1 MGEWWRQT
9 STTVDAASTSGYG
22 LADSIQE
29 GTILHCFDWKYTDI
43 IAELP
48 NIAEAGFTSIQTS
61 PAQMPAGSDK
71 WYWLYQPLGFYVPDS
86 QPLDTKAE
94 LQKLCSEAEKYGIYI
109 VVDVVANHL
118 AGDHSNIQDDLK
130 DSQYWHNES
139 GGIDYSNRWQITHR
153 DLGMPDINSEHSYVQ
168 QVVKNYLTD
177 LKDLGVDGYRFD
189 AAKHISLPSED
200 CAFWSSIQIPGMYY
214 YGEILDGPGG
224 SSNESLMKEYTNYMS
239 VTDDSYGKTVLHSFV
254 GGNVTSSIGNWSERG
269 VSKDKLVY
277 WGESY
282 DTYSNDSDYGDNTS
296 LYNQNIIDR
305 AYAVVAAQGKSSALY
320 FSRPSSTSKES
331 ILIGQKGSTHFT
343 SSEVAEVNKFHNAMN
358 GQKEYDTTGS
368 NCSVICREEGAV
380 IVAGSGSN
388 FDVTVP
394 NGGGLVAPGTYT
406 DQVSGSTW
414 TVTATTISGK
424 IGSSGIAVVY
434 NPNNIVKGAKVS
446 ATPGDSTFTDS
457 VTATLSVTNANSGTY
472 KTSDGQSGTYTN
484 GKTITFGSSTS
495 IGSKVTL
502 TLSAT
507 GDDGNTATQTYTY
520 TKTDPN
526 ATVKAYF
533 DNSGYN
539 WSNVYAYVY
548 DGSGTSVK
556 EMAAW
561 PGVKLTE
568 KNSAGYY
575 VLDVDAYKGT
585 GQIIFSDAG
594 SDSNRYPGANEP
606 GLSIGNT
613 SMKFSSG
620 NKWEAYSDT
629 PVVKDPT
636 VTTDKASG
644 TSFTTE
650 TLDII
655 LSLANAA
662 SGTYSVDG
670 GPTKTFTSTQKVTIG
685 EGKIGDSTV
694 TVETTAI
701 GSDGTKKSYTFTYE
715 KKYVKKTT
723 SSSAGSLTSYYS
735 TNKAGVG
742 KNKTIS
748 VDGDISD
755 WDSSMIIAQGTANDD
770 PRVYRP
776 DSMYE
781 VPLDLY
787 TLYGAYDDNNVYL
800 MWEMT
805 NVQDVVASNDNYPLS
820 QGILWQTQEL
830 PFFIAIDTGKSDAI
844 GNSGKTTTGGTI
856 WDSGI
861 TFKNSFNRLISI
873 NTKGGNGPFVYSGD
887 SSGLNPVEVL
897 DKNTSKIT
905 MKYGKGILSSN
916 VYGINGA
923 YGANNG
929 RVVGDM

>member
-277 WGESY
+277 WGESH

-539 WSNVYAYVY
+539 WSNVY

>member
-277 WGESY
+277 WGESH

>member
-539 WSNVYAYVY
+539 WSNVY

>member
-277 WGESY
+277 WGESH
-282 DTYSNDSDYGDNTS
+282 DTYSNDGDYGDNTS

>member
-277 WGESY
+277 WGESH

-305 AYAVVAAQGKSSALY
+305 AYAVVAAQGKSSVLY